1 MNIAPFAVYL
11 VVLGLLLG
19 TMLAALT
26 LWLLG

>member
-11 VVLGLLLG
+11 VVIGLLLG